1 MISSCF
7 RSARLVRDIRPPV
20 SAMLAL
26 FTVLTAGCGGGAS
39 NGVTAPISTTP
50 VLATVKVS
58 LSRDT
63 LVVGDTATVSAEGL
77 DQNRAAFRIGTPK
90 WSTTS
95 PGVATVSA
103 TGVVTAIAAGRTT
116 LVASVD
122 GKVGEGSL
130 IIVQATITRIT
141 LTPDAPRLASGATL
155 QLTASAIDA
164 QGRPLTGRRIDWSTS
179 DATKATV
186 TSTGVLTA
194 LAAGV
199 VTVTAISEGV
209 SAALVVT
216 VTSSLDQVATLTLS
230 PLVGSLTVGGSVQL
244 APTLKDAAGNI
255 LTGRDVTWSVTG
267 IAGVNA
273 ATVSAT
279 GLVTAL
285 SPGAVIVEAFSE
297 GQHGAATIRVADDLD
312 ASIVV
317 TFAEPV
323 LNQLVGDTLR
333 IDAGVNSLYPITSV
347 VATVAGSSKT
357 LALKFARVGAL
368 GNAYL
373 WVGLLD
379 VTDLAT
385 GPYVLQV
392 TATNARGGRGV
403 GSIQFQRDT
412 RTGKGGSSDVPKM
425 K

>member
-1 MISSCF
+1 MVRGCF
-7 RSARLVRDIRPPV
+7 RSARLVRGTRPHV
-20 SAMLAL
+20 IAVRAML
-26 FTVLTAGCGGGAS
+26 TVVASGCGGGAS
-39 NGVTAPISTTP
+39 NGVTNPVNSAP
-50 VLATVKVS
+50 VLAEVRVS
-58 LSRDT
+58 FSRDT
-63 LVVGDTATVSAEGL
+63 LAVGDTATVSAEGL
-77 DQNRAAFRIGTPK
+77 DQNRAALRILTPT

-103 TGVVTAIAAGRTT
+103 TGVVSAVAPGRTT

-122 GKVGEGSL
+122 GKKGEGSL
-130 IIVQATITRIT
+130 IIIPAAIARLAI
-141 LTPDAPRLASGATL
+141 TPDAPRLAAGATL
-155 QLTASAIDA
+155 QLTASAIDF
-164 QGRPLTGRRIDWSTS
+164 QGRPLPGRRIDWSTS

-194 LAAGV
+194 LASGA

-209 SAALVVT
+209 SAAIVLT
-216 VTSSLDQVATLTLS
+216 VTTSLNQVETLTLT
-230 PLVGSLTVGGSVQL
+230 PPVGSLTVGGSLQL
-244 APTLKDAAGNI
+244 ALTLKDAAGNV

-267 IAGVNA
+267 IGGVNA

-317 TFAEPV
+317 NFAEPV
-323 LNQLVGDTLR
+323 MNALVGDTLR
-333 IDAGVNSLYPITSV
+333 VDAGVNSLYPITSV
-347 VATVAGSSKT
+347 IAAVAGSPKT
-357 LALKFARVGAL
+357 LALKFQRIGAL

-379 VTDLAT
+379 ITDLPT
-385 GPYVLQV
+385 GAYVVQV
-392 TATNARGGRGV
+392 TATNDRGGRGV

-412 RTGKGGSSDVPKM
+412 RVGKGGSNDAPKV